1 MLSFVGGKFPNKM
14 TKYLTTV
21 KWSHSIDMMSIQIG
35 SENLEWSDTIV
46 HHYLWNYLYTFYR
59 NEN

>member
-1 MLSFVGGKFPNKM
+1 MLSFVAGKFPKM